1 MCGKGIQVGGL
12 EPWLG
17 CESQGADQALQ
28 RPRRN
33 VLLGKA
39 TACKTDTNEQEQSI
53 ELAKLLKREQ
63 PET

>member
-1 MCGKGIQVGGL
+1 MCGQAIQVGGL

-17 CESQGADQALQ
+17 RESQGADQALQ

-39 TACKTDTNEQEQSI
+39 TAFKTDTNEQKQSI
-53 ELAKLLKREQ
+53 ELAKLMKRKQ